1 VYGGSVKIIAINGTY
16 KVSDSV
22 YFVSED
28 QITHLLTV
36 VVGQVVNERT
46 ISLLFCGELDS
57 DHYDAL
63 LLIEVKVRFVF
74 INILC

>member
-1 VYGGSVKIIAINGTY
+1 VYGGSVKVIAINGTY

-36 VVGQVVNERT
+36 IVDQVVNEGT
-46 ISLLFCGELDS
+46 MSLLFS
-57 DHYDAL
+57 
-63 LLIEVKVRFVF
+63 V
-74 INILC
+74 N

>member
-1 VYGGSVKIIAINGTY
+1 MYGGSVKVIAINGTY

-36 VVGQVVNERT
+36 IVDQVVNEGT
-46 ISLLFCGELDS
+46 MSLLFS
-57 DHYDAL
+57 
-63 LLIEVKVRFVF
+63 V
-74 INILC
+74 N

>member
-1 VYGGSVKIIAINGTY
+1 VQLQIVYGNKGVYGGSVKIIAINGTY

-36 VVGQVVNERT
+36 VVGQVLMKELYLCCFVVN
-46 ISLLFCGELDS
+46 
-57 DHYDAL
+57 
-63 LLIEVKVRFVF
+63 
-74 INILC
+74 